1 MIVASRAPLGSQSNA
16 VRDCPLPSPFFLT
29 PASSSQQLHSKQFTR
44 PLFSYSY
51 ALICTAS
58 SRIPILFNRFRTLCA
73 NHPGWGYYLRP
84 ALPAYARQRSQP
96 QSLQPFTARFSGY
109 PGGGVSDF
117 RQLPRFPASAIID
130 GLTNA
135 VISTSAPQRGYSR
148 SHDAA

>member
-109 PGGGVSDF
+109 PRGWGI
-117 RQLPRFPASAIID
+117 RLPAIAALPRLCHNRRSYQRRD
-130 GLTNA
+130 LNQR
-135 VISTSAPQRGYSR
+135 STARIFAKP
-148 SHDAA
+148 